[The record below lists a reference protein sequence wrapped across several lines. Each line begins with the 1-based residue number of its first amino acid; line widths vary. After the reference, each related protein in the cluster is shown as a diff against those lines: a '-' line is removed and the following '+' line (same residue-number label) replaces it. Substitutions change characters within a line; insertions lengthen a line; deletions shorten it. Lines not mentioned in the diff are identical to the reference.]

1 MTGHLSAPWPGR
13 VHSTPQVLFDQ
24 SPELTGLTDKSGSGE
39 KAFAVAAPHQLG

>member
-1 MTGHLSAPWPGR
+1 LARPGAFNA
-13 VHSTPQVLFDQ
+13 SVLFDQ